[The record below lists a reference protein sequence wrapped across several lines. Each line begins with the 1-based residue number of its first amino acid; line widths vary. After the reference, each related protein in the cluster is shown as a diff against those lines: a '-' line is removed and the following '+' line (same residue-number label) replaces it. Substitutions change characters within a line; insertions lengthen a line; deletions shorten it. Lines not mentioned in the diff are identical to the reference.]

1 MEATQRMGSPPGSP
15 GGEDADEDNYED
27 ANASVLYARLT
38 VVDEAEDAAA
48 GDGAGDGGAETAGA
62 GAGAVETGGQR
73 TFDVYGGENR
83 IGRDPD
89 ECNIVIHNKVPFWY
103 SVESGHPD
111 LLQYVPLHLSLQTL
125 SRVHAILEIDDV
137 SSMFIQDNHSLNKTY
152 RNKMQLKPEVHY
164 ALEGGETIVLGEVK
178 LKFEVVKAAEDKDE
192 QEKEKKE
199 EPAAVEEKDVED
211 GDVSNKAEA
220 ESKDKAE
227 ETRIDVEGS
236 TVLYNF
242 LPKRISL

>member
-1 MEATQRMGSPPGSP
+1 MQHRHTQQGTILVFS
-15 GGEDADEDNYED
+15 
-27 ANASVLYARLT
+27 T
-38 VVDEAEDAAA
+38 
-48 GDGAGDGGAETAGA
+48 
-62 GAGAVETGGQR
+62 
-73 TFDVYGGENR
+73 
-83 IGRDPD
+83 
-89 ECNIVIHNKVPFWY
+89 
-103 SVESGHPD
+103 ESGHPD
-111 LLQYVPLHLSLQTL
+111 LLQNVPLHLSLQTL